1 MHYFISSLLYDC
13 GVVAVMKKTEIH
25 HPKLYLTAKRNDSGE
40 IEATFV
46 SNRFG
51 PSGKLIEQVIVL
63 DGVDAHISI
72 ENILIDLNKVEF
84 KKLEIFISRQEK
96 VVQTYKNKGKSE
108 QFRMVSHSLDLLIE
122 RRSTFEYWF
131 DEMECMV

>member
-1 MHYFISSLLYDC
+1 MYHFIGSLLYDC
-13 GVVAVMKKTEIH
+13 GMVAVMKKTEIH

-84 KKLEIFISRQEK
+84 RKLDIFIYRQEK
-96 VVQTYKNKGKSE
+96 VVSTYRAKGKGE
-108 QFRMVSHSLDLLIE
+108 QFRMVSDSLDLL
-122 RRSTFEYWF
+122 FELRFKFKNWF
-131 DEMECMV
+131 DEMGCTA

>member
-13 GVVAVMKKTEIH
+13 GLVAVMKKAEIH
-25 HPKLYLTAKRNDSGE
+25 HPKLYITAERNDTGQ
-40 IEATFV
+40 IEATFA
-46 SNRFG
+46 SNRFA

-96 VVQTYKNKGKSE
+96 VVQTYKNKGKAE

-122 RRSTFEYWF
+122 RRSTFENWF